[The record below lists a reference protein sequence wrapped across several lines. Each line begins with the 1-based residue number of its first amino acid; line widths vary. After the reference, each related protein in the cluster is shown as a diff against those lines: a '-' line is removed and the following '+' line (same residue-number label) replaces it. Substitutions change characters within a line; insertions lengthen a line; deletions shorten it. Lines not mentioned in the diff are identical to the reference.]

1 MNKKQKEEYQMHI
14 QWKICHR
21 AQGTDNERSN
31 CYIWNKATIHYINMN
46 PITTCQLHCFYL
58 DKMKNQTLNFAW
70 KTKTKCLRNH
80 EKKKKRFDWR
90 VVTKIVGLPIE
101 VSKHYENY
109 NKLMQKKRKKKIKIG
124 SNGYMI
130 PAVQGKK
137 DMEVAFVAA

>member
-1 MNKKQKEEYQMHI
+1 MREKQKRNALEI
-14 QWKICHR
+14 
-21 AQGTDNERSN
+21 
-31 CYIWNKATIHYINMN
+31 
-46 PITTCQLHCFYL
+46 
-58 DKMKNQTLNFAW
+58 MK
-70 KTKTKCLRNH
+70 
-80 EKKKKRFDWR
+80 KKKKRFDWR